1 MELMLRTTLIAV
13 AILLFT
19 PVRAQTKVTWET
31 LADVKFTDK
40 YIEEEEAY
48 YLYPHFGASVK
59 ALEGQEIYIEGHIL
73 PIDPKE
79 SIYILSKNPF
89 ACCFF
94 CGQAGPESIVELK
107 LKPGH
112 PRFKMDEVIIIKG
125 QFRLN
130 KDDVYQCNYILEE
143 AEVYEG

>member
-1 MELMLRTTLIAV
+1 MEFMLRTVLIAV
-13 AILLFT
+13 AILLFA

-40 YIEEEEAY
+40 YIEQEEAY
-48 YLYPHFGASVK
+48 YLYPNFGASVK
-59 ALEGQEIYIEGHIL
+59 ALEGKEIYIEGHIL

-89 ACCFF
+89 ASCFF

-112 PRFKMDEVIIIKG
+112 PRFEMDEVIIIKG
-125 QFRLN
+125 KFKLN

-143 AEVYEG
+143 AEVYKG